1 MSAWRRD
8 IFKWPRSQSAHPK
21 GTKPIEPLVTIGN
34 VDESADPVA
43 KDLHSAAVHGRRNDL
58 VRNLETGI
66 CIDIPNDAGQTP
78 LFCAALRG
86 HHRAVEVLLQNGANP
101 NEKDNNGM
109 TPVHAACLRS
119 SLRLIGALIEYG
131 GDLRLH
137 DNKGNTCLDWAK
149 RQPDPKRRMKML
161 EFLQKSQLFALN
173 YTGDFSKPG
182 QGLDR
187 QPSILQMLRSKVGS
201 HMSLDFGPDTGLNR
215 VHSFGFGKVYY
226 GGDCEGGVLSII
238 PLITENLL
246 MQDENGVSFDST
258 SHLVMESMKWDMTPV
273 TVKQTSQTLHRENIV
288 DLLISE
294 VDRLAK
300 LRHPNILLLMG
311 LCQSTNLDNLML
323 VFERVGVGSLN
334 HLLYDKMER
343 LPMMTIRDIS
353 RQVCDALQYI
363 HRQNFLHCGLS
374 SHAVYLVSVFQAKL
388 GNLEY
393 MVERKKAE
401 VGRSSIV
408 SSSPHREQLYRWM
421 APEVLSGGPPTLES
435 DIYSYS
441 CVLWEMITS
450 EPPWKSKE
458 LEEVVQ
464 LMKSKS
470 AQLPTE
476 RFKMPPL
483 FKGILNIG
491 LKIRPAERP
500 PDFVVVQQWLQGPID
515 KSPAWSMNNADRLV
529 TLQREPEERTRL
541 PNDYTP
547 SSESDASRKA
557 QMSKSNDSQPWR
569 KKHAEKKSRAERDQI
584 REERAAGFVGGIKEA
599 NSDTNNHYQAAAC
612 RTESLHGS
620 WSSLGDIDS
629 DECDAVAGKNEKKGE
644 ERRYFWRGMGN
655 QQRQSRDRQPRRQD
669 PLSKLETS
677 GLFLSASQLTGQRR
691 RSANLPW
698 QGSLGLLR
706 AGNSSPR
713 LSRHAKR
720 SQEPNAFL
728 GVSAQEGDCR
738 ALPPMKPASHS
749 TDIKAFPRSDSARN
763 SDEKIARQAQ
773 SLTEMSLNTKRTED
787 DETAEKEELT
797 GSNKGSAGS
806 LTTVSARDS
815 CTDEDLHDEENE
827 TLDLTLNDIDAGPLL
842 TADKNPAKIQSHSQT
857 STSGGT
863 FQTASSDNY
872 GLDGDNTLTD
882 QTQDS
887 RDMPDGEGI
896 STRVVS
902 PLKLKGDL
910 SPRRTREDLS
920 PREFSDELSPR
931 RTRDGLSPREARDDF
946 SPRRTR
952 YRLSP
957 REAKN
962 DLSPRRTRGGISPR
976 EISDELSP
984 RRTRDVISPHEVRE
998 SASPRKG
1005 TRDGLSPRKV
1015 RDDLAPR
1022 RTKDGRSP
1030 RDTESGPA
1038 SRQSIGKS
1046 SPRRSRA
1053 SDTVDHFDFEEYY
1066 IDDDYSAEDPYRFDS
1081 LCTQG
1086 ASVETHVF
1094 SMRDEWRGGKYRFE
1108 DQEIQTGKTSYCT
1121 PNSREERRGRQR
1133 SPVFDDA
1140 ARRVPGEESL
1150 QSVSDTLYFPEDS
1163 DSFNPQHCIVLNL
1176 EKRGH
1181 TLECSQHQSVDSLN
1195 SRSRQSDTADDDTIL
1210 DQVEERHFTSPRQST
1225 LHKFYLGPNTCP
1237 GGFTTTLRVESS
1249 LQTPGSHHIT
1259 HTARDQ
1265 DTGVTHTVHEET
1277 VTATTLRTTLGIQ

>member
-1 MSAWRRD
+1 
-8 IFKWPRSQSAHPK
+8 
-21 GTKPIEPLVTIGN
+21 
-34 VDESADPVA
+34 
-43 KDLHSAAVHGRRNDL
+43 
-58 VRNLETGI
+58 
-66 CIDIPNDAGQTP
+66 
-78 LFCAALRG
+78 
-86 HHRAVEVLLQNGANP
+86 
-101 NEKDNNGM
+101 
-109 TPVHAACLRS
+109 
-119 SLRLIGALIEYG
+119 
-131 GDLRLH
+131 
-137 DNKGNTCLDWAK
+137 
-149 RQPDPKRRMKML
+149 MKML

-173 YTGDFSKPG
+173 YTGDFSKP
-182 QGLDR
+182 
-187 QPSILQMLRSKVGS
+187 
-201 HMSLDFGPDTGLNR
+201 
-215 VHSFGFGKVYY
+215 
-226 GGDCEGGVLSII
+226 
-238 PLITENLL
+238 
-246 MQDENGVSFDST
+246 
-258 SHLVMESMKWDMTPV
+258 VMESMKWDMTPV

-763 SDEKIARQAQ
+763 SGTFPAQFSKSKSLERSASATGRSPRSPHRTMSRPRPAFAENDELNITDLELKHQGSVRSLAEQFQTHLMNHSLRQSILRGSMAPQGTWEGAHRFPSDEKIARQAQ

-872 GLDGDNTLTD
+872 G
-882 QTQDS
+882 
-887 RDMPDGEGI
+887 
-896 STRVVS
+896 
-902 PLKLKGDL
+902 
-910 SPRRTREDLS
+910 
-920 PREFSDELSPR
+920 
-931 RTRDGLSPREARDDF
+931 
-946 SPRRTR
+946 
-952 YRLSP
+952 
-957 REAKN
+957 
-962 DLSPRRTRGGISPR
+962 
-976 EISDELSP
+976 
-984 RRTRDVISPHEVRE
+984 DVISPHEVRE

-1108 DQEIQTGKTSYCT
+1108 DQEIQTG
-1121 PNSREERRGRQR
+1121 
-1133 SPVFDDA
+1133 
-1140 ARRVPGEESL
+1140 
-1150 QSVSDTLYFPEDS
+1150 
-1163 DSFNPQHCIVLNL
+1163 
-1176 EKRGH
+1176 
-1181 TLECSQHQSVDSLN
+1181 SQHQSVDSLN